1 MNTTTR
7 TLATIGTAGLLALS
21 ASPAQAQPSW
31 ESGEVSCDYTY
42 HLSTNGDTLPVIDQ
56 CVMTLSIPGVYVKI
70 NDNAVTEI
78 VTAG

>member
-1 MNTTTR
+1 MKTTTR
-7 TLATIGTAGLLALS
+7 ALAIISTAGILALS
-21 ASPAQAQPSW
+21 ASPAQAQPDW

-42 HLSTNGDTLPVIDQ
+42 HLNTNEDTLPVIDQ
-56 CVMTLSIPGVYVKI
+56 CVMTLSIPGVYVTI